1 MFRAHPKA
9 AAEAADSGKPGA
21 PEEEEQEEEE
31 GEEVVVMVVGVVEE
45 EGIMT
50 INKWLKGKAM
60 VGGGQSRL
68 VGHMRNLSKVRFRG
82 FGPA

>member
-1 MFRAHPKA
+1 MTFLRCFRARAQVKA
-9 AAEAADSGKPGA
+9 I
-21 PEEEEQEEEE
+21 EEEEQEEEE

-68 VGHMRNLSKVRFRG
+68 R
-82 FGPA
+82 